1 MEDYLFDDKTLNVK
15 KIDYNSIGTEITIK
29 LLELKN
35 QIKIIHWQ
43 TTDYSEH
50 RPLDKI
56 FDKLSFNIDMWVE
69 TFMGK
74 YGRITLS
81 KKGEILTLK
90 NKKPGVEST
99 ICYLADSIE
108 AIRTLRDAFFSKSK
122 DSDISSILDNIF
134 ADLNRTRYLLSLK

>member
-1 MEDYLFDDKTLNVK
+1 MEDYLFDDKLPSVTMV
-15 KIDYNSIGTEITIK
+15 DYNSIGTEITIK

-50 RPLDKI
+50 KPLDK
-56 FDKLSFNIDMWVE
+56 LFNILGVHIDKWVE

-74 YGRITLS
+74 YGRIVLS
-81 KKGEILTLK
+81 KKGEMLTLK
-90 NKKPGVEST
+90 NKKPGVDST
-99 ICYLADSIE
+99 ISYLADSIK
-108 AIRTLRDAFFSKSK
+108 ALRNLRDAFFSKSE
-122 DSDISSILDNIF
+122 DSDISSILDDIF